1 MVLIDTSVL
10 IEYFRK
16 QDKTKTFLYEL
27 AGKHSDIYAS
37 TITKFEIWVGNRPH
51 QSVFWQNLFSSLK
64 TLPFGDLEA
73 EEAGNIQQTLL
84 KTGQQIGILR
94 WFGFA
99 GSVRIHKVDSRCTK
113 AKMHPGSNATAQMRR
128 MRKIPIG

>member
-27 AGKHSDIYAS
+27 AGKHTEIYVS

-51 QSVFWQNLFSSLK
+51 QSAFWQSLFSTLK
-64 TLPFGDLEA
+64 TLSFGDAEA
-73 EEAGNIQQTLL
+73 EKAGDIQQTLL
-84 KTGQQIGILR
+84 KTGQQIGISDVLI
-94 WFGFA
+94 G
-99 GSVRIHKVDSRCTK
+99 
-113 AKMHPGSNATAQMRR
+113 ATALVHGLPVATLNDKHFSQINGLNLVQ
-128 MRKIPIG
+128 KP

>member
-27 AGKHSDIYAS
+27 AGKHTDIYVSA
-37 TITKFEIWVGNRPH
+37 ITKFEIWVGNRPH
-51 QSVFWQNLFSSLK
+51 QSTFWQNLFSAMK

-73 EEAGNIQQTLL
+73 EEAGNIQQILL
-84 KTGQQIGILR
+84 KTGQQIGISDVLI
-94 WFGFA
+94 A
-99 GSVRIHKVDSRCTK
+99 
-113 AKMHPGSNATAQMRR
+113 ATALVHGLPVATLNTKHFERINGLTLIQRT
-128 MRKIPIG
+128 

>member
-27 AGKHSDIYAS
+27 AGKYADIYVSA
-37 TITKFEIWVGNRPH
+37 ITKFEIWVGNRPH
-51 QSVFWQNLFSSLK
+51 QSTFWQNLFSSLK

-84 KTGQQIGILR
+84 KTGQQIGISDVLI
-94 WFGFA
+94 A
-99 GSVRIHKVDSRCTK
+99 
-113 AKMHPGSNATAQMRR
+113 ATALVHGLPVATLNTKHFERINGLTLIQRT
-128 MRKIPIG
+128 